1 MDSLFGVSTQ
11 LLAQIIG
18 IAAVLIIVVII
29 GLSITNRIMFR
40 IGSRNITRT
49 PLQSLLIV
57 IGLMLS
63 TTIIGAS
70 LGVGDTVSH
79 SIRKVALEGIG
90 FVDQEIEPQGNG
102 IFGNTYISLSDAEN
116 IRGMALGNS
125 LVDGVIFRIQS
136 VVPVVNTRTDRT
148 ESRMILRGYSEN
160 DQPDFGK
167 LNTTEG
173 KVVKLSDLKKEIKD
187 WLNRPLNYS
196 ENSK

>member
-11 LLAQIIG
+11 LLSQIVG
-18 IAAVLIIVVII
+18 IATVLTIVVII
-29 GLSITNRIMFR
+29 GLSVTNRIMFR

-70 LGVGDTVSH
+70 LGVGDTVTH
-79 SIRKVALEGIG
+79 SIRKVALDGTG
-90 FVDQEIEPQGNG
+90 FVDQEIEAQGSG
-102 IFGNTYISLSDAEN
+102 IFGNSHITSNDAEK
-116 IRGMALGNS
+116 IREMASANS

-136 VVPVVNTRTDRT
+136 VAPVVNTRTNRT

-160 DQPDFGK
+160 DQPDF
-167 LNTTEG
+167 
-173 KVVKLSDLKKEIKD
+173 
-187 WLNRPLNYS
+187 
-196 ENSK
+196 